1 LAILTIARSHPA
13 RVRAVS
19 YENRDELSDKDKI
32 DRAAWHDEAR
42 FLKKQQWAIATAG
55 VLLLAGL
62 LAAIRNLHLTALDRF
77 LAVVLI
83 AIGVYV
89 GWLFLDELQYDLAR
103 FRRLLDPSDRDV
115 TVSGRKILHL
125 LKFMLVVSALVVVWA
140 VLFKLP

>member
-1 LAILTIARSHPA
+1 M
-13 RVRAVS
+13 S

-42 FLKKQQWAIATAG
+42 FLKKQQWAIAIAG

-62 LAAIRNLHLTALDRF
+62 LAAMRNMHLTALDRF

-89 GWLFLDELQYDLAR
+89 GWLFLDELQYGLVR
-103 FRRLLDPSDRDV
+103 FRRLLNPTDQDA
-115 TVSGRKILHL
+115 TISGREILHL
-125 LKFMLVVSALVVVWA
+125 LKFMLVASALVVVWA
-140 VLFKLP
+140 LAFTARSPMST

>member
-1 LAILTIARSHPA
+1 
-13 RVRAVS
+13 VS

-32 DRAAWHDEAR
+32 DRAAWHGEAR

-62 LAAIRNLHLTALDRF
+62 LAAIRNMHLTALDRF

-89 GWLFLDELQYDLAR
+89 GWLFLDDLQYDLAR
-103 FRRLLDPSDRDV
+103 LRRSLDPTDRDA
-115 TVSGRKILHL
+115 TIRGREILHL
-125 LKFMLVVSALVVVWA
+125 LKFILVVSALVVTWA

>member
-1 LAILTIARSHPA
+1 M
-13 RVRAVS
+13 S

-55 VLLLAGL
+55 VLLLAAL
-62 LAAIRNLHLTALDRF
+62 LAAVRNIHLTALDRF
-77 LAVVLI
+77 LAVVLV

-89 GWLFLDELQYDLAR
+89 VWLFLDELQYGLAK
-103 FRRLLDPSDRDV
+103 FRRLLDPTNRDA
-115 TVSGRKILHL
+115 TVSGREILHL
-125 LKFMLVVSALVVVWA
+125 LKFMLVASALVVVWA

>member
-1 LAILTIARSHPA
+1 
-13 RVRAVS
+13 VS

-32 DRAAWHDEAR
+32 DRAAWYDEAR

-62 LAAIRNLHLTALDRF
+62 LAAVRNIHLTALDRF
-77 LAVVLI
+77 LAVVLV

-89 GWLFLDELQYDLAR
+89 SWLFLDELQYGLAK
-103 FRRLLDPSDRDV
+103 FRRLLDPTDRDA
-115 TVSGRKILHL
+115 TVSGREIMHL
-125 LKFMLVVSALVVVWA
+125 LKFMLVASALVVVWA